1 MDPLFE
7 TPPPRRRS
15 RAPLILLL
23 VASGLVVWGI
33 TSRLQARAD
42 LRGQAAEGA
51 APRVLT
57 VQPESGGVAAPLV
70 LPATVEAWTEAPIYA
85 RTNGYLRRWLVDIGT
100 PVKAGQLLAEI
111 ETPEVDAQ
119 LQQALADLGTAKA
132 NYELAAS
139 TARRWRDLLV
149 TNAVSR
155 QDADT
160 KTSAE
165 AASLA
170 ALHSSEA
177 NVARLR
183 QLAGFKRVVAPFDG
197 VVTARD
203 TDVGALIGAAAGTP
217 LFKVADTR
225 KLRLYVQVP
234 QAYAASIKPGL
245 AAEFSMSDH
254 PGMTYPATVVGTASS
269 LDSSNRSL
277 RTQLSVDNTDGQL
290 LAGGY
295 AEVHLQPPPAAEGS
309 ALALRIPANALLFR
323 AEGLQ
328 VVTVDAEGK
337 THLKNISIARDL
349 GSSVEIASGLSV
361 SDQVVL
367 NPPDSIAEGIVVQA
381 TPAPKAAPKA

>member
-1 MDPLFE
+1 MDPLLE
-7 TPPPRRRS
+7 TPPRRRS
-15 RAPLILLL
+15 RAPLILFL
-23 VASGLVVWGI
+23 VACGLVVWGI
-33 TSRLQARAD
+33 TSRLQARGE
-42 LRGQAAEGA
+42 LREQATATA
-51 APRVLT
+51 APHVLT
-57 VQPESGGVAAPLV
+57 VQPESGGAPAPLV

-85 RTNGYLRRWLVDIGT
+85 RTNGYLKRWLVDIGT
-100 PVKAGQLLAEI
+100 PVKTGQLLAEI

-139 TARRWRDLLV
+139 TAKRWRDLLV

-160 KTSAE
+160 RTSAE

-203 TDVGALIGAAAGTP
+203 TDVGALIGAGAGSA
-217 LFKVADTR
+217 LFKVADTGR
-225 KLRLYVQVP
+225 LRLYVDVP
-234 QAYAASIKPGL
+234 QAYAARIRPGL

-254 PGMTYPATVVGTASS
+254 PGKTYPATVVGTASS
-269 LDSSNRSL
+269 LDTTNRSL
-277 RTQLSVDNTDGQL
+277 RTQLAVDNAAGEL

-295 AEVHLQPPPAAEGS
+295 AEVRLQPPPLAEGEV
-309 ALALRIPANALLFR
+309 AALRIPANTLLFR

-328 VVTVDAEGK
+328 VVTVDAAGK
-337 THLKNISIARDL
+337 TQLRSISIARDL
-349 GSSVEIASGLSV
+349 GASVEIASGLSAG
-361 SDQVVL
+361 DQVVL
-367 NPPDSIAEGIVVQA
+367 NPPDSITDGIAVQA
-381 TPAPKAAPKA
+381 TPAPKPAPKA